1 MSRLHPTTD
10 RVRVAAAIL
19 LMALAAGCARPLAVQ
34 HEFFGPLSGNADRIG
49 TQAGHA
55 LDHHRAL
62 QVARHA
68 CGPSAAAPVPAGETS
83 VPTGEAGVPAGPA
96 AGFAAANRAALADLC
111 ADGEGAPTAAYGGTS
126 NAYRRWVEDQVR
138 ELPAASET
146 AASAA
151 GGS

>member
-1 MSRLHPTTD
+1 MSRLHLTTD
-10 RVRVAAAIL
+10 RVPAAVAIL
-19 LMALAAGCARPLAVQ
+19 LMAFTAGCARPLSVQ
-34 HEFFGPLSGNADRIG
+34 HEFFVPTSGVADRIG

-55 LDHHRAL
+55 ISHHRAQ

-68 CGPSAAAPVPAGETS
+68 CGSSAAAPVPAGETR
-83 VPTGEAGVPAGPA
+83 APAGPA
-96 AGFAAANRAALADLC
+96 AGFTAANRAALAHLC
-111 ADGEGAPTAAYGGTS
+111 ADVERTPTAAYGGTS
-126 NAYRRWVEDQVR
+126 NAYRRWVEDEVR